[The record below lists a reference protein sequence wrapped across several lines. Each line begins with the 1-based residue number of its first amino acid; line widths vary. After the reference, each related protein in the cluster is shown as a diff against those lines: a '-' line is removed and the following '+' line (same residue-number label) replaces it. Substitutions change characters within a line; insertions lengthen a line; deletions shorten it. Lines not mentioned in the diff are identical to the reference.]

1 MKLFHTTA
9 LGLAL
14 ALGATAMVATQP
26 VAAKSSGSSK
36 PAHYSDA
43 IQKNLP
49 VAQKA
54 IDAGQT
60 DAAKTAIAAAEAG
73 IQTPDDKY
81 AVGGLTLNLG
91 IKSNDTALES
101 KGINLMI
108 DSGQAPADQLP
119 KLLGNQAQLAIQARD
134 YNTAEAAYTKLVQLD
149 PNNGDNVL
157 TLAEIKDQN
166 KKPAEAL
173 QLIQQA
179 VAAKKAA
186 GQQVPQDIYK
196 RGFAIA
202 YNAKNAAAVASLS
215 SALVQAYPSPDN
227 WRDTLQV
234 YRELNN
240 PDVQANLDL
249 YRLQRAAKALK
260 GERDFYEYTNSAL
273 DRGLP
278 GEAAAVIDEGTAA
291 NMIGGPSKALTEVK
305 SLSSAKV
312 AADKAS
318 LASSATRASSASNGK
333 VALNTADAYLGYGDY
348 AKAAELYKL
357 ALQKGGVDADTVNTR
372 LGIALARSGQ
382 KAAALQAFGAVNGPV
397 RKGIA
402 QYWIIWTNQQA

>member
-14 ALGATAMVATQP
+14 AVGATAMIAIQPAT
-26 VAAKSSGSSK
+26 AKSSGAHE
-36 PAHYSDA
+36 PHYSEA

-54 IDAGQT
+54 VEAGQI
-60 DAAKTAIAAAEAG
+60 DAAKTSLAAAEAG
-73 IQTPDDKY
+73 ASTPDDKY
-81 AVGGLTLNLG
+81 AVGQITLNIG
-91 IKSNDTALES
+91 IKTSDAAMES
-101 KGINLMI
+101 KGVNEMI

-119 KLLGNQAQLAIQARD
+119 KLLQNQAALAVQARD
-134 YNTAEAAYTKLVQLD
+134 YATAEVAYTKLVALD
-149 PNNGDNVL
+149 PSNGDNVL

-166 KKPAEAL
+166 KKPGEAL

-179 VAAKKAA
+179 MAAKKAA
-186 GQQVPQDIYK
+186 GQPIPEDIYK

-202 YNAKNAAAVASLS
+202 YNSKNAAALGTLGI
-215 SALVQAYPSPDN
+215 ALVQAYPTADN
-227 WRDTLQV
+227 WRDTLQI
-234 YRELNN
+234 YRQMNN
-240 PDVQANLDL
+240 PDVQADLDL
-249 YRLQRAAKALK
+249 YRLQRSAKALK
-260 GERDFYEYTNSAL
+260 GERDFYDYANSAF

-278 GEAAAVIDEGTAA
+278 GEAVAVIDEGNAS

-305 SLSSAKV
+305 SLSSAKI

-318 LASSATRASSASNGK
+318 LPGSATRASSAANGK
-333 VALNTADAYLGYGDY
+333 PAQNVADAYLGYGDY

-372 LGIALARSGQ
+372 LGIALVRSGQ

-402 QYWIIWTNQQA
+402 QYWIVWTNQQA